1 MPEKKSR
8 SETLQLLFCRLG
20 RAAQL
25 RQNLLLAKDQI
36 FLVLDLDFRAAVLA
50 KENAV
55 ARLYVE
61 RNRFA
66 LHGLL
71 FRRVWDDD
79 AATDR
84 FLLLDSLHDHS
95 VVQRSQSD
103 CHLELPPL
111 VNLLMKS
118 GRE

>member
-66 LHGLL
+66 LLALAAAHG
-71 FRRVWDDD
+71 
-79 AATDR
+79 
-84 FLLLDSLHDHS
+84 DHF

>member
-8 SETLQLLFCRLG
+8 SETLQLLFCCLG
-20 RAAQL
+20 
-25 RQNLLLAKDQI
+25 
-36 FLVLDLDFRAAVLA
+36 RAAVLA

-61 RNRFA
+61 RNRFALLALAAAYGDHFA